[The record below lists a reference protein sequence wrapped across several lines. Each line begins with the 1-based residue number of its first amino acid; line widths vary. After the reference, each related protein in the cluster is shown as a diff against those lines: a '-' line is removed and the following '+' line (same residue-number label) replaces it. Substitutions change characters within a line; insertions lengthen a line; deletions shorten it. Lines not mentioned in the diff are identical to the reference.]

1 MTFFEIFVS
10 VIASA
15 GGLGAIL
22 WISIKSVSKYLVEDL
37 NKKYQL
43 QLDKQLEEYKKTLD
57 IEKSVHNSML
67 SNKVYITK
75 SKFDVELAVYR
86 DLSRL
91 FMVMTKSCSFLFT
104 EDNYYYDGKRS
115 QEFWVKKSLDA
126 IRAVDE
132 AQNILYQ
139 NAAFIPESLYLQ
151 YEQVLQKC
159 QDIVL
164 ALEPLAHN
172 AFGSTE
178 AEEKKKYVDLQKLCA
193 KDILE
198 DYDRLCKQLR
208 DYLNRLDVL

>member
-91 FMVMTKSCSFLFT
+91 FMVMTKSCSFPIYRRQLLLRRETFSGIL
-104 EDNYYYDGKRS
+104 GKK
-115 QEFWVKKSLDA
+115 EFGCYP
-126 IRAVDE
+126 R
-132 AQNILYQ
+132 
-139 NAAFIPESLYLQ
+139 
-151 YEQVLQKC
+151 C
-159 QDIVL
+159 
-164 ALEPLAHN
+164 
-172 AFGSTE
+172 
-178 AEEKKKYVDLQKLCA
+178 
-193 KDILE
+193 
-198 DYDRLCKQLR
+198 
-208 DYLNRLDVL
+208 

>member
-104 EDNYYYDGKRS
+104 EDNYYYDGEHS

-126 IRAVDE
+126 IHAVDE

-139 NAAFIPESLYLQ
+139 NASFIPESLYLQ

-172 AFGSTE
+172 SFGSTE

>member
-104 EDNYYYDGKRS
+104 EDNYYYDEKRS
-115 QEFWVKKSLDA
+115 QELWVKKSLDA

>member
-1 MTFFEIFVS
+1 MTFFQIFIS

-22 WISIKSVSKYLVEDL
+22 WISIKSISKYLVEDL

-75 SKFDVELAVYR
+75 SKFDVELSVYR
-86 DLSRL
+86 ELSKL
-91 FMVMTKSCSFLFT
+91 FMEMTKNCSFLFT

-115 QEFWVKKSLDA
+115 QKFWVKKSLDA
-126 IRAVDE
+126 IHAVDA

-164 ALEPLAHN
+164 DLEPLAHN
-172 AFGSTE
+172 SFGSTE
-178 AEEKKKYVDLQKLCA
+178 TEEKKKYIDQQTLRA

-198 DYDRLCKQLR
+198 DYDRLCKHLR